1 MSFTV
6 APVPAFDDNYLWVLR
21 NGDKAVVVDPGDAA
35 PVRAYLAREGLS
47 LTAILVTHHHPDHI
61 GGLAELAASG
71 AAALPVY
78 GPRDERI
85 SGITRHVV
93 QGDTVSLPEIGARLQ
108 VLEVPGHTRSHIAY
122 YGASSLFCGD
132 TLFACGCGRLFE
144 GTAQQMSASLAK
156 FTALP
161 DDTRVYCAH
170 EYTLSNIRFAR
181 AVEPGNAALAAREA
195 RDTATRQQGKPTVP
209 FTLAD
214 EKASNPFLRCDQPE
228 IIASAAQHAGVAL
241 HTPVEVFAAV
251 REWKNH
257 F

>member
-6 APVPAFDDNYLWVLR
+6 VPVPAFDDNYLWILR
-21 NGDKAVVVDPGDAA
+21 QGDKAVAVDPGDAA
-35 PVRAYLAREGLS
+35 PIRAYLARERLD
-47 LTAILVTHHHPDHI
+47 LAAILITHHHPDHI
-61 GGLAELAASG
+61 GGLAELAASS
-71 AAALPVY
+71 ASTLPVY

-85 SGITRHVV
+85 PGITRHVV
-93 QGDTVSLPEIGARLQ
+93 QGDKVTLPEIGAELQ
-108 VLEVPGHTRSHIAY
+108 VIEVPGHTRSHISY

-161 DDTRVYCAH
+161 GDTKVYCAH

-181 AVEPGNAALAAREA
+181 AVEPDNAALAAREA
-195 RDTATRQQGKPTVP
+195 RDSATRKLGKPTVP
-209 FTLAD
+209 FTISE

-228 IIASAAQHAGVAL
+228 VIASATRHAGNAL
-241 HTPVEVFAAV
+241 SNPVEVFAAV

>member
-1 MSFTV
+1 MPFTV
-6 APVPAFDDNYLWVLR
+6 VPVPAFDDNYLWVLR
-21 NGDKAVVVDPGDAA
+21 QGQHAVVIDPGDAA
-35 PVRAYLAREGLS
+35 PIRDYLAREALT
-47 LTAILVTHHHPDHI
+47 LTAILITHHHPDHI
-61 GGLAELAASG
+61 GGLAELAAD
-71 AAALPVY
+71 LPVF
-78 GPRDERI
+78 GPRDDRI
-85 SGITRHVV
+85 SGITRVV
-93 QGDTVSLPEIGARLQ
+93 TQGDKVTLPEMGATLT
-108 VLEVPGHTRSHIAY
+108 VIEVPGHTRSHIAY

-144 GTAQQMSASLAK
+144 GTPQQMSASLAK

-181 AVEPGNAALAAREA
+181 AVEPGNTALAAREA
-195 RDTATRQQGKPTVP
+195 RDIEARRQNRPTVP
-209 FTLAD
+209 FTIGE

-228 IIASAAQHAGVAL
+228 VIASAARQSGGQAANA
-241 HTPVEVFAAV
+241 VEVFAAV

>member
-6 APVPAFDDNYLWVLR
+6 IPVPAFNDNYLWVLR
-21 NGDKAVVVDPGDAA
+21 HGGNAVAVDPGDAA
-35 PVRAYLAREGLS
+35 PIRDYLAREGLT
-47 LTAILVTHHHPDHI
+47 LTAILITHHHPDHI
-61 GGLAELAASG
+61 GGLAELAG
-71 AAALPVY
+71 DLPVY

-85 SGITRHVV
+85 GGITRHVV
-93 QGDTVSLPEIGARLQ
+93 QGDKISLPQIGAQLD
-108 VLEVPGHTRSHIAY
+108 VIEVPGHTRSHIAY

-144 GTAQQMSASLAK
+144 GTPQQMSASLAK
-156 FTALP
+156 LTALP

-181 AVEPGNAALAAREA
+181 VVEPGNAALAAREI
-195 RDTATRQQGKPTVP
+195 RDSETRRHDKPTVP
-209 FTLAD
+209 FTLGE

-228 IIASAAQHAGVAL
+228 VIASAVKQSGAKLNG
-241 HTPVEVFAAV
+241 PVEVFAAV

>member
-1 MSFTV
+1 MPFTV
-6 APVPAFDDNYLWVLR
+6 VPGPAFNDNYLWVLR
-21 NGDKAVVVDPGDAA
+21 HGRNAVLVDPGDAA
-35 PVRAYLAREGLS
+35 PIRDYLAREA
-47 LTAILVTHHHPDHI
+47 LTLAAILITHHHADHI
-61 GGLAELAASG
+61 GGLAELAANV
-71 AAALPVY
+71 PVY

-85 SGITRHVV
+85 GGITRYVV
-93 QGDTVSLPEIGARLQ
+93 QGNQVSLPELDAKLDVI
-108 VLEVPGHTRSHIAY
+108 EVPGHTRSHIAY

-144 GTAQQMSASLAK
+144 GSAQQMSASLAK
-156 FTALP
+156 ITALP

-195 RDTATRQQGKPTVP
+195 RDTATRQQHEPTVP
-209 FTLAD
+209 FTLAE

-228 IIASAAQHAGVAL
+228 VIASAMRHAGAKL
-241 HTPVEVFAAV
+241 NNPVEVFAAV
-251 REWKNH
+251 REWKNN